1 MKLFIRYLRQKLPTI
16 LLVLIFFVIFS
27 VSFLLY
33 RLPIEAVLY
42 PSALCFIFGLSYMFY
57 DFSKIKR
64 LHKSLQDIAKLTA
77 GMINS
82 LPDAKTIAE
91 DDYQAI
97 IGALKTEV
105 YKLETTTSEKYAEM
119 SDYYTIWAHQIKTP
133 IASMNLML
141 QSVDS
146 QLSRRLSG
154 ELFRIEQYVEMVLA
168 FVRLDSNS
176 TDYVFKSCNIDSVI
190 RQSVKKFAHDFIYRK
205 ISLDF
210 SETGLKAVTDEKW
223 LGFVI
228 DQLISNSLK
237 YTKDGTI
244 SIYLKAPDILCI
256 QDTGMG
262 IAPEDL
268 PRVFDKG
275 YTGYNGRKDKKAS
288 GLGLYLCKKICSRLG
303 HKIYLESKPGEGTCV
318 MIDFEQYKLNAE

>member
-42 PSALCFIFGLSYMFY
+42 PFALCFIFGLSYMFY

-105 YKLETTTSEKYAEM
+105 YKLETTASEKYAEM

-141 QSVDS
+141 QGVDS

-176 TDYVFKSCNIDSVI
+176 TDYAFKSCNIDGVI

-210 SETGLKAVTDEKW
+210 RETGLKAVTDEKW

-228 DQLISNSLK
+228 DQLI
-237 YTKDGTI
+237 
-244 SIYLKAPDILCI
+244 
-256 QDTGMG
+256 
-262 IAPEDL
+262 
-268 PRVFDKG
+268 
-275 YTGYNGRKDKKAS
+275 
-288 GLGLYLCKKICSRLG
+288 
-303 HKIYLESKPGEGTCV
+303 
-318 MIDFEQYKLNAE
+318 

>member
-42 PSALCFIFGLSYMFY
+42 PFALCFIFGLSYMFY

-105 YKLETTTSEKYAEM
+105 YKLETTASEKYAEM

-141 QSVDS
+141 QGVDS

-154 ELFRIEQYVEMVLA
+154 ELFRIEQYVEKVLA
-168 FVRLDSNS
+168 YVRLDSNS
-176 TDYVFKSCNIDSVI
+176 TEYVFKSCNIDGVI

-210 SETGLKAVTDEKW
+210 RETGLKAVTDEKW

-237 YTKDGTI
+237 YTKDGTV

-268 PRVFDKG
+268 PRVFDKC

-303 HKIYLESKPGEGTCV
+303 HKIYIESKPGEGTCV

>member
-105 YKLETTTSEKYAEM
+105 YKLETTASEKYAEM

-141 QSVDS
+141 QGVDS

-176 TDYVFKSCNIDSVI
+176 TDYVFKSCNIDGVI

-210 SETGLKAVTDEKW
+210 RETGLKAVTDEKW
-223 LGFVI
+223 LGFVVE
-228 DQLISNSLK
+228 QVLSNALK
-237 YTKDGTI
+237 YTPQGSV
-244 SIYLKAPDILCI
+244 SIYREPEGVLCI
-256 QDTGMG
+256 RDTGIG

-268 PRVFDKG
+268 PRVFEKG
-275 YTGYNGRKDKKAS
+275 YTGYNGRSHRKAS
-288 GLGLYLCKKICSRLG
+288 GLGLYLCREILTRLG
-303 HKIYLESKPGEGTCV
+303 HSVSAESQVDHGTTIR
-318 MIDFEQYKLNAE
+318 IDLRQHKTIQE